1 MILDNILRS
10 LNQYMKDI
18 FNVFGGESKEY
29 MHALKDIKENLPQE
43 VLERTARQGLDYEGD
58 APTKPLQLSRGKES
72 KNVLENFGSDLKKIR
87 DNQKQMGTVR
97 AQSKKYYE
105 DAENRGI
112 SPDEI
117 NIQDE
122 AKKLYDFDNSTND
135 WYDAIKD
142 DPDITDDEKKEVKD
156 LYSDLFENY
165 EDASFRDRL
174 EDRVT
179 DLLKEADQRRE
190 GKKEGNKEGNTDISH
205 VTPDVGYDPSDD
217 FGGKL

>member
-29 MHALKDIKENLPQE
+29 MNALKDVKENLPQE

-58 APTKPLQLSRGKES
+58 APTEPLQLSRGKEA
-72 KNVLENFGSDLKKIR
+72 KNVLDSFGSDLKQIR
-87 DNQKQMGTVR
+87 DDQKKMGTVR
-97 AQSKKYYE
+97 SQSQKYYE
-105 DAENRGI
+105 DAENRGL

-117 NIQDE
+117 DIQDE

-135 WYDAIKD
+135 WYDAIMS
-142 DPDITDDEKKEVKD
+142 DPDITDDEKEEIRD

-174 EDRVT
+174 ENRARDILR
-179 DLLKEADQRRE
+179 EADLRRE
-190 GKKEGNKEGNTDISH
+190 EGSIDISP

>member
-29 MHALKDIKENLPQE
+29 MNALKDVKENLPQE

-58 APTKPLQLSRGKES
+58 APTEPLQLSRGKDA
-72 KNVLENFGSDLKKIR
+72 KNVLDNFGSDLKQIR
-87 DNQKQMGTVR
+87 DDQKKMGTVR
-97 AQSKKYYE
+97 SQSQKYYE

-112 SPDEI
+112 STDEI
-117 NIQDE
+117 DIQDE

-135 WYDAIKD
+135 WYDAIMS
-142 DPDITDDEKKEVKD
+142 DPDITDEEKEEIRD

-165 EDASFRDRL
+165 EDASFRDQL
-174 EDRVT
+174 EDRAREI
-179 DLLKEADQRRE
+179 LREADLRRE
-190 GKKEGNKEGNTDISH
+190 EGNIDISP
-205 VTPDVGYDPSDD
+205 VTPDIGYDPSDD

>member
-29 MHALKDIKENLPQE
+29 MNALKDVKENLPQE

-58 APTKPLQLSRGKES
+58 APTEPLQLSRGKEA
-72 KNVLENFGSDLKKIR
+72 KNVLDNFGSDLKQIR
-87 DNQKQMGTVR
+87 DDQKKMGTVR
-97 AQSKKYYE
+97 SQSQKYYE

-117 NIQDE
+117 DIQDE

-135 WYDAIKD
+135 WYDAIMS
-142 DPDITDDEKKEVKD
+142 DPDITDDEKEEIRD

-165 EDASFRDRL
+165 EDAAFRDRL
-174 EDRVT
+174 E
-179 DLLKEADQRRE
+179 EAARDILRAADERRSDDSAYISPVD
-190 GKKEGNKEGNTDISH
+190 DI
-205 VTPDVGYDPSDD
+205 GYDPSDD
-217 FGGKL
+217 FGGRL